1 MLTSGTRIGS
11 YEIVDAIGAGGMGE
25 VYRARDTKLRR
36 EVAIKILPEMFAGD
50 PDRVARFQREAELLA
65 TLNHPGIAAIYGV
78 DDASGPLAL
87 VLELVAGET
96 LADRIERGALPLDD
110 ALAIARQLVDALEAA
125 HDRGVVHR
133 DLKPANIKVGPDGTV
148 KVLDFG
154 LAKITDAGAVA
165 GSGPA
170 AAPLSMSPT
179 LGVNATGAGMILGT
193 AAYMAPEQARG
204 KLVDRRADIWAF
216 GCVLFE
222 MLTGTQTFGGD
233 TVSDAVAAILRGDVD
248 WSALP
253 ADTPPAIV
261 RLLRRCLEKDPQKR
275 LPHIG
280 VVRLEIDEALSDA
293 PPPRASAAAPP
304 PPRTFRRERGVWLA
318 VAVVGAIAAAL
329 VARTLQRPPEAPS
342 FSLEVT
348 TPATADPLSFA
359 ISPDG
364 ASLVF
369 AAQSAGAPRLWV
381 RSLET
386 GAMRALG
393 GTEDAR
399 NPFWSPDSRS
409 IGFVARAKLKRID
422 LDSGSIRELTN
433 AVNSF
438 GGTWNRDGVIVFSG
452 NAAGPLMRVA
462 ASGGAVEATTVLAPG
477 QLSHRSPSF
486 LPDGRHFLFYATGP
500 ADARGVY
507 VGQLDGS
514 APQRLFEA
522 TSAAIYSANHLLY
535 VREST
540 LFAQAFDPARV
551 SVNGAAIAI
560 ANDVN
565 TPASAAACSA
575 SDTGVITYRPSA
587 AAGLRQLTWSD
598 RSGKE
603 LGRLGDLMTNN
614 SVSLSPDGS
623 RAAVSRVV
631 DSNPD
636 IWLFDVDR
644 GRPLRLTSDPAIQI
658 SAIWSPDGS
667 RVTYQSHQDG
677 PGDLYDMAAS
687 GAHDPPRLLF
697 HEPEGNTGTFPND
710 WSPDGAV
717 LLFQTFDRK
726 TRFDIWALPQQGD
739 RKPFPVVRTQF
750 DEKDAQF
757 SPDGKWIAYSSDES
771 GRMEIYAQRFPGPGG
786 KIAIST
792 SGGAQARWRRDGRE
806 LFYLAPDN
814 RLMAVPISW
823 SNDTI
828 DPGAPV
834 ALFATHVGS
843 VAQGIA
849 RPQFAVTADGQRFL
863 LNTLS
868 DEANLAPITVV
879 VNWARRARDGTVP

>member
-36 EVAIKILPEMFAGD
+36 EVAIKILPEIFARD

-78 DDASGPLAL
+78 DDANGALAL

-96 LADRIERGALPLDD
+96 LADRIARGALPLDD

-133 DLKPANIKVGPDGTV
+133 DLKPANIKVAPDGTV

-154 LAKITDAGAVA
+154 LAKMAEAGGVV
-165 GSGPA
+165 GSGSA

-193 AAYMAPEQARG
+193 AAYMSPEQARG
-204 KLVDRRADIWAF
+204 KLVDRRVDIWAF

-248 WSALP
+248 WRALP
-253 ADTPPAIV
+253 ADTPPAIG

-280 VVRLEIDEALSDA
+280 VARLEIDEALSGA
-293 PPPRASAAAPP
+293 PPPPRASPP
-304 PPRTFRRERGVWLA
+304 PATVGRERVVWLA
-318 VAVVGAIAAAL
+318 VAVLGAIAAA
-329 VARTLQRPPEAPS
+329 VIARTLQRPPEAPS
-342 FSLEVT
+342 LNLEVT
-348 TPATADPLSFA
+348 TPPTTDPMSFA

-364 ASLVF
+364 QSLVF
-369 AAQSAGAPRLWV
+369 VAQSAGAPRLWV

-393 GTEDAR
+393 GTDDAR

-409 IGFVARAKLKRID
+409 IGFVARARLKRID
-422 LDSGSIRELTN
+422 LDSGSIRELAN

-452 NAAGPLMRVA
+452 NAAGPLMRIA
-462 ASGGAVEATTVLAPG
+462 ASGGAVETTTVLAPG
-477 QLSHRSPSF
+477 QLSHRTPSF
-486 LPDGRHFLFYATGP
+486 LPDGRHFLFYAIGP

-514 APQRLFEA
+514 TPQRLFDA

-535 VREST
+535 VRQST
-540 LFAQAFDPARV
+540 LFAQAFDPARL
-551 SVNGAAIAI
+551 SVGGAAIAI

-565 TPASAAACSA
+565 TPASVAAASA
-575 SDTGVITYRPSA
+575 SENGVITYRASA
-587 AAGLRQLTWSD
+587 NAGLRQLTWSD

-603 LGRLGDLMTNN
+603 LGRLGELMTNA
-614 SVSLSPDGS
+614 SVSLSPDDS

-631 DSNPD
+631 DGNPD

-658 SAIWSPDGS
+658 SAIWSPDSS
-667 RVTYQSHQDG
+667 RVTFQSHQDG
-677 PGDLYDMAAS
+677 PGDLYDLPVS
-687 GAHDPPRLLF
+687 GAHDAPRLLF
-697 HEPEGNTGTFPND
+697 REPEGNSGTFPND
-710 WSPDGAV
+710 WSPDGSV
-717 LLFQTFDRK
+717 LLFQTFDRN
-726 TRFDIWALPQQGD
+726 TRFDIWAAPQQGD

-757 SPDGKWIAYSSDES
+757 SPDGKWFAYSSDES

-792 SGGAQARWRRDGRE
+792 SGGAQARWRRDGKE
-806 LFYLAPDN
+806 LFYLAPDS
-814 RLMAVPISW
+814 RLMSVPISW
-823 SNDTI
+823 SNDTL

-834 ALFATHVGS
+834 PLFTTHVGS

-868 DEANLAPITVV
+868 DEANLSPITVV
-879 VNWARRARDGTVP
+879 VNWARRARGGTAP

>member
-11 YEIVDAIGAGGMGE
+11 YEIVDALGAGAMGE

-36 EVAIKILPEMFAGD
+36 EVAIKILPEIFAND

-78 DDASGPLAL
+78 DDANGALAL

-96 LADRIERGALPLDD
+96 LAERIERGALPLDD
-110 ALAIARQLVDALEAA
+110 ALAIARQLVDALDAA

-133 DLKPANIKVGPDGTV
+133 DLKPANIKVAPEGTV

-154 LAKITDAGAVA
+154 LAKIAETGAVI
-165 GSGPA
+165 GSGS
-170 AAPLSMSPT
+170 APLSMSPT

-222 MLTGTQTFGGD
+222 MRTGTQTFGGE
-233 TVSDAVAAILRGDVD
+233 TVSDAVAAILRGAVY
-248 WSALP
+248 WTALP

-275 LPHIG
+275 LPHIA
-280 VVRLEIDEALSDA
+280 VARLEIDEGLSGA
-293 PPPRASAAAPP
+293 PPPRALPP
-304 PPRTFRRERGVWLA
+304 PALPPPATFRRERGVWLA

-329 VARTLQRPPEAPS
+329 VARTLQRPSEAPS

-348 TPATADPLSFA
+348 TPPTADPMSFA
-359 ISPDG
+359 ISPSG
-364 ASLVF
+364 ESLAFV
-369 AAQSAGAPRLWV
+369 AQSAGAPRLWV
-381 RSLET
+381 RSLAT
-386 GAMRALG
+386 GAARALG
-393 GTEDAR
+393 GTDDAR

-409 IGFVARAKLKRID
+409 IGFFARAKLKRID

-438 GGTWNRDGVIVFSG
+438 GGAWNRDGVIVFSG
-452 NAAGPLMRVA
+452 NAAGPLMRIA
-462 ASGGAVEATTVLAPG
+462 ANGGAVESLTVLAPG
-477 QLSHRSPSF
+477 QLSHRTPSF

-507 VGQLDGS
+507 VVQLDGR
-514 APQRLFEA
+514 ATQRLFDA
-522 TSAAIYSANHLLY
+522 TSAAIYSANHLLF
-535 VREST
+535 VRQST
-540 LFAQAFDPARV
+540 LFAQAFDPARL
-551 SVNGAAIAI
+551 SVGGSAITI
-560 ANDVN
+560 ANDVG

-575 SDTGVITYRPSA
+575 SDNGVITYRASA
-587 AAGLRQLTWSD
+587 SGGLRQLTWSD
-598 RSGKE
+598 RSGRE
-603 LGRLGDLMTNN
+603 LGKLGELMINT
-614 SVSLSPDGS
+614 SVSLSPYGS
-623 RAAVSRVV
+623 RAAVGRAV
-631 DSNPD
+631 DGNPD
-636 IWLFDVDR
+636 IWVFDVDR

-667 RVTYQSHQDG
+667 RITYQSHQDG
-677 PGDLYDMAAS
+677 PGDLYDMPVS
-687 GAHDPPRLLF
+687 GAHDAPRLLF
-697 HEPEGNTGTFPND
+697 HEPEGNSGTFPND
-710 WSPDGAV
+710 WSPDGSV
-717 LLFQTFDRK
+717 LLFQTFDRS
-726 TRFDIWALPQQGD
+726 TRFDIWAAPQQGD

-792 SGGAQARWRRDGRE
+792 SGGAQARWRRDGKE
-806 LFYLAPDN
+806 LFYLAPDS
-814 RLMAVPISW
+814 RLMAVPIAW

-834 ALFATHVGS
+834 PLFATHVGS
-843 VAQGIA
+843 VSQGIA

-868 DEANLAPITVV
+868 DEANLSPITVV
-879 VNWARRARDGTVP
+879 INWARRARDGTAP